1 MKTIA
6 QYQHSIEEID
16 GLPKTEKSQALAR
29 LTELENE
36 LMFDIHSLK
45 TQYQGRALS
54 NQNFGHKPGK
64 ERAEK
69 EKLLNEEKTT
79 RVKPY
84 EEILGIILEKLA
96 KLA

>member
-1 MKTIA
+1 MKTIT
-6 QYQHSIEEID
+6 QYQHSIEEINQ
-16 GLPKTEKSQALAR
+16 LPKTEKGQALAR
-29 LTELENE
+29 LAELENE
-36 LMFDIHSLK
+36 LKYDIHALK
-45 TQYQGRALS
+45 TQFQGRALS

-69 EKLLNEEKTT
+69 EKHLNEEKTS

-84 EEILGIILEKLA
+84 EEILLVVTEKLA